1 MTESCDYCD
10 QGPPARRRRQAG
22 PGPGGGQGGERS
34 CRNLPKPLNC
44 TNLAQNLAN
53 NEDSNNNADQA
64 SEDTGGGIG
73 GMRSKRSPGGGGDV
87 GGSHAAVN
95 KLDADTNAR
104 FVKLLLSLPE
114 DIKQNIGH
122 NLERSWS
129 VIENQTRLGFVYSCV
144 YKSNDCTEAK

>member
-22 PGPGGGQGGERS
+22 GGQGGGQGDRP

-73 GMRSKRSPGGGGDV
+73 GLRSKRSPGGGGDV

-144 YKSNDCTEAK
+144 YKNNDCTEAK